1 MNIYSCAICLVDNP
15 LYYVSIWCETPCC
28 FQKFHRECIN
38 TWIDTHKKCPMCR
51 EKIRSKVLLFS
62 IRERTDEEYK
72 EDIGIRKNRSKVLEN
87 IRERNEDTVYID
99 EIEDDDNDGI
109 PDRMPDL
116 IGPDDPG
123 YYDLP
128 MWDETSP
135 HYIGASAVQYLGL
148 QLPAANADYDGD
160 YDDAVDNDGMPE
172 LVPYYNGWNETH
184 NHHIGASASASAS
197 AVQYLGLQLPA
208 GNAANAANAD
218 YDGAIVLPQNIQ
230 NSGQIIENDDIDYN
244 SLYPSEMIS
253 SAFAPEFTFEGPIH
267 LSRRLPED
275 ILMLKRLQQNI
286 IDTFVSRY
294 TNVSRTHVIDDIGYN
309 PLQLPYFTSSENGD
323 INVVNI
329 NTMEEV
335 D

>member
-15 LYYVSIWCETPCC
+15 RYYVSIWCETPCC

-51 EKIRSKVLLFS
+51 EKIQSKVLLFS

-87 IRERNEDTVYID
+87 IRERNEDTIYID
-99 EIEDDDNDGI
+99 EIEDEDNDGI

-128 MWDETSP
+128 MWDVSSP

-148 QLPAANADYDGD
+148 QLPADDVDYDADDADYHAD
-160 YDDAVDNDGMPE
+160 YHAMPE
-172 LVPYYNGWNETH
+172 LVPYYNGWNETR
-184 NHHIGASASASAS
+184 NNNIGASSSSSVS

-208 GNAANAANAD
+208 ANAANAANAD
-218 YDGAIVLPQNIQ
+218 YDDTIAIVPQNIQ
-230 NSGQIIENDDIDYN
+230 NSEPIIEYDDD
-244 SLYPSEMIS
+244 SLYPSEMSS
-253 SAFAPEFTFEGPIH
+253 SAFAPEYGIEGPIH

-275 ILMLKRLQQNI
+275 ILILKRLQQNI